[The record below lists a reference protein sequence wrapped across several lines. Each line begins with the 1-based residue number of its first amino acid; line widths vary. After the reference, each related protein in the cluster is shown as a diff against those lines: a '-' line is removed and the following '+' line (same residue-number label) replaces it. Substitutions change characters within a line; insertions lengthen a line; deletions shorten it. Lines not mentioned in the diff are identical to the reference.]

1 MTLAT
6 RFEEWALQARQEGLE
21 KGLAK
26 GLAKGLEKGL
36 KKGLEKGRTEGE
48 ARILQRLLVARF
60 GPLSQETLAA
70 LNTASTA
77 QIEAWTDRFLSA
89 HSLAEVFATPSTPL

>member
-21 KGLAK
+21 
-26 GLAKGLEKGL
+26 
-36 KKGLEKGRTEGE
+36 KGLEKGRTEGE

-60 GPLSQETLAA
+60 GPLSQEMQAA
-70 LNTASTA
+70 LSTASTA
-77 QIEAWTDRFLSA
+77 QLEAWTDRFLSA
-89 HSLAEVFATPSTPL
+89 RTLAEVFAPPSSPL